1 MVPSYEPVASR
12 LGGQKAMQRM
22 SSWWPLSRRGT
33 SNARPAAVVLLPGC
47 LDTLSGSG
55 CSTSSRD
62 QPTDAKYWKAPWLM
76 CSTPVSSRV
85 ASSSLSAARAAAV
98 ALAAAAKAAEVAEA
112 VWAALSA
119 ARRAGGLAAREVP
132 QAHDPI
138 GRAGEQPAARAV
150 EAHRRQ
156 LGLAVLETEEGRAC
170 LDVPHAD
177 EARLVTRDDEEELRR
192 VEHRDERAAV
202 AVRCE
207 HRGRELLLG
216 RACAQLLPYHRP
228 AGTSDQ
234 RCVLGVEGDGR
245 DAEIRLRGRDGLHE
259 VERGEVPGAH
269 LAARAQRHQG
279 LARLVDR
286 QRDDGRLVPLEA
298 LDEVTRLE

>member
-119 ARRAGGLAAREVP
+119 ARRAGGVAISAASSAEESISFISSP
-132 QAHDPI
+132 L
-138 GRAGEQPAARAV
+138 EKF
-150 EAHRRQ
+150 HRRTTPSAAPVSS
-156 LGLAVLETEEGRAC
+156 LRPELSKRIAVSLAWRCSKRKRGAPVLTS
-170 LDVPHAD
+170 H
-177 EARLVTRDDEEELRR
+177 T
-192 VEHRDERAAV
+192 
-202 AVRCE
+202 
-207 HRGRELLLG
+207 
-216 RACAQLLPYHRP
+216 QMRP
-228 AGTSDQ
+228 ASSPET
-234 RCVLGVEGDGR
+234 
-245 DAEIRLRGRDGLHE
+245 
-259 VERGEVPGAH
+259 
-269 LAARAQRHQG
+269 
-279 LARLVDR
+279 
-286 QRDDGRLVPLEA
+286 
-298 LDEVTRLE
+298 TRKNCEE